1 MSRPSYLLPLLV
13 AALSTLH
20 TPAQALDTGFLV
32 YDGHRPHSEGF
43 RHGWAV
49 DLVDQYMSS
58 FTDNMERFMGLW
70 PNSHALSSI
79 TIPVLGQ
86 PGEGLLVGTSFS
98 MADPLESAKTG
109 TGLAT
114 LDNSPGNWP
123 NTMLYASLPLEEVSS
138 RFRGGRYSGT
148 EATLKA
154 CILSFAIVDNIRIS
168 TLTLGLGLRRQVRG
182 NISPSGKPTR
192 WGVTVSG
199 GLQYNRFFARED
211 DMYIGTSGDAD
222 GDLRRLESLS
232 VTGGE
237 VVVSQVQ
244 SADLRADYDDPEAAL
259 LHLRYLEA
267 HMLALDAGVTAYLTP
282 LRGVSLFG
290 GLGAALLPINLVH
303 LDHETEVNIKASN
316 GTDEEAHDGVLS
328 MNGTVRGSILVPRYL
343 LGVQFSIGR
352 YRLPIQLTHTL
363 QGDREKMR
371 ALSTGLAVSL

>member
-1 MSRPSYLLPLLV
+1 M
-13 AALSTLH
+13 A
-20 TPAQALDTGFLV
+20 
-32 YDGHRPHSEGF
+32 
-43 RHGWAV
+43 
-49 DLVDQYMSS
+49 S

-70 PNSHALSSI
+70 PNSHSLSSI
-79 TIPVLGQ
+79 SIPVLGQ
-86 PGEGLLVGTSFS
+86 PGEGLRVGASFS
-98 MADPLESAKTG
+98 MADPVESAKTG
-109 TGLAT
+109 TGLVT

-123 NTMLYASLPLEEVSS
+123 NTMLYASLPLEELSS

-182 NISPSGKPTR
+182 RMTPSGESTR

-211 DMYIGTSGDAD
+211 DMYIGTSPDDEGNL
-222 GDLRRLESLS
+222 GRLGTLS

-244 SADLRADYDDPEAAL
+244 SAGLRADYDEPKSAL

-267 HMLALDAGVTAYLTP
+267 HMLALDAGVTAYLAP
-282 LRGVSLFG
+282 LSGLSLFG
-290 GLGAALLPINLVH
+290 GLGAALLPLNLMH
-303 LDHETEVNIKASN
+303 IDHETEVNIKAAN
-316 GTDEEAHDGVLS
+316 GTDEEAHDGVLF
-328 MNGTVRGSILVPRYL
+328 MKGTVRGSILVPRYL

-352 YRLPIQLTHTL
+352 YRLPIQLTQTL
-363 QGDREKMR
+363 QGDREAMG
-371 ALSTGLAVSL
+371 AVSTGLAVSF